1 MGSGTFGILGSG
13 SLELCSVRLSL
24 VMQRG
29 RVASGSK
36 QDLAWLAHGHCTD
49 RRGATSWVE
58 VDGVRSFQVQARL
71 FSTLPAHEIAG
82 NIQDLFSF
90 LCFWDRCMLGTELQC
105 ALARRCSPRLVP
117 ASCTSLPLC
126 GGSVITA
133 SCAGQQEGSSYKGQP
148 CVDLCRGRQLREP
161 QQPPCPDLT
170 GLLLLLG
177 AGASTALVWQR

>member
-1 MGSGTFGILGSG
+1 MLCWPQGLRFGRKPPKKDAEPLRCASQPGWCPESRLGGPDCSLCRGLAALGSGTFGILGSG

-90 LCFWDRCMLGTELQC
+90 LFFWGIAVCWAQSFSAPWPGA
-105 ALARRCSPRLVP
+105 ALRALFLRAAHPHPCL
-117 ASCTSLPLC
+117 
-126 GGSVITA
+126 
-133 SCAGQQEGSSYKGQP
+133 CAG
-148 CVDLCRGRQLREP
+148 
-161 QQPPCPDLT
+161 
-170 GLLLLLG
+170 
-177 AGASTALVWQR
+177 AL